1 MDVRLSAQIMERVLD
16 LRMEG
21 RPVSVGSFAANLRS
35 FESIRD
41 FIASATITTLVDLP
55 FILLF
60 LLALVWISPWMVL
73 PPLVAI
79 VLILLVSLAAQARME
94 ALTMASFQASSQRNA
109 TLVEA
114 LTGLEAVKTLNAQ
127 GAIQRNWERAT
138 EFIAQTGGKLKLIS
152 SSTVGFVAA
161 VQQLV
166 SISVVVI
173 GVYQPRNPR
182 SPWAAS
188 SPRP

>member
-1 MDVRLSAQIMERVLD
+1 
-16 LRMEG
+16 
-21 RPVSVGSFAANLRS
+21 
-35 FESIRD
+35 
-41 FIASATITTLVDLP
+41 
-55 FILLF
+55 
-60 LLALVWISPWMVL
+60 MV
-73 PPLVAI
+73 
-79 VLILLVSLAAQARME
+79 
-94 ALTMASFQASSQRNA
+94 QASSRA
-109 TLVEA
+109 WSRPDR
-114 LTGLEAVKTLNAQ
+114 LEAVDAERA

-173 GVYQPRNPR
+173 GVYQARNPR

>member
-60 LLALVWISPWMVL
+60 CWRWSGSRRGWCCRRWSP
-73 PPLVAI
+73 
-79 VLILLVSLAAQARME
+79 SC
-94 ALTMASFQASSQRNA
+94 
-109 TLVEA
+109 
-114 LTGLEAVKTLNAQ
+114 
-127 GAIQRNWERAT
+127 
-138 EFIAQTGGKLKLIS
+138 
-152 SSTVGFVAA
+152 
-161 VQQLV
+161 
-166 SISVVVI
+166 
-173 GVYQPRNPR
+173 
-182 SPWAAS
+182 
-188 SPRP
+188 